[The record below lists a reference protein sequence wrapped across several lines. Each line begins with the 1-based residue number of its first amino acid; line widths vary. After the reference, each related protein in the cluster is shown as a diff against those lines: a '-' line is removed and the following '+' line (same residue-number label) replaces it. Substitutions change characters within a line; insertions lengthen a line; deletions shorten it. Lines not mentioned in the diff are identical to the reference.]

1 MKLLIPS
8 TVAVR
13 VLGVRLYSRL
23 DDGFRLMMSG
33 DPREAGAIEK
43 ACVLEPLQLGSLLVA
58 VTS

>member
-1 MKLLIPS
+1 
-8 TVAVR
+8 VAVR